1 MRLPKTIAQFR
12 IMPLVHNQ
20 IYLCL
25 FLQKMISLQGYNSS
39 VEIYLETVM
48 EIPVT
53 VMRIL
58 KIAVP
63 ILMGTLSFCHF
74 HDCWNNKKLDLN
86 LFHSTQLH
94 RMEAAAYRFYKP
106 DLALAK

>member
-1 MRLPKTIAQFR
+1 
-12 IMPLVHNQ
+12 
-20 IYLCL
+20 
-25 FLQKMISLQGYNSS
+25 MISLQGYNSS
-39 VEIYLETVM
+39 VEINLETVM

-74 HDCWNNKKLDLN
+74 HDCWN
-86 LFHSTQLH
+86 
-94 RMEAAAYRFYKP
+94 
-106 DLALAK
+106 

>member
-12 IMPLVHNQ
+12 IMPLVYNQ

-39 VEIYLETVM
+39 VEINLETVM

-74 HDCWNNKKLDLN
+74 HDCWNYKKPDLN
-86 LFHSTQLH
+86 LFHLTNYIEWRQKPIVSTNLI
-94 RMEAAAYRFYKP
+94 
-106 DLALAK
+106 

>member
-25 FLQKMISLQGYNSS
+25 SLQAYNSS
-39 VEIYLETVM
+39 VEINLETVM

-74 HDCWNNKKLDLN
+74 HDCWNYKKPDLN
-86 LFHSTQLH
+86 LFHSTNYIEWRQQPIVSTNLI
-94 RMEAAAYRFYKP
+94 
-106 DLALAK
+106 